1 MVDTPIVSEALQK
14 DFRDNFPSQ
23 INSGRDLHVSDVIVP
38 VVDFSTSTAIS
49 GLETSLQQ
57 AIDFNST
64 IFSQTGTASNVVTST
79 PGFYRVIG
87 TYSTNLAG
95 CSSGAEIGF
104 ILDDGST
111 TKQIFSGKVQGTAG
125 DFFIQSNYDFIVFV
139 KTGVS
144 LKAVTNCS
152 VQTIAGSARQIADIS
167 GTLVNPD
174 GYTGS

>member
-49 GLETSLQQ
+49 GLETSMQQ
-57 AIDFNST
+57 ALDFTVSVFDVQNTTTT
-64 IFSQTGTASNVVTST
+64 IFNTPGFVRLIALFNGQALASNVFNRIQLTD
-79 PGFYRVIG
+79 G
-87 TYSTNLAG
+87 T
-95 CSSGAEIGF
+95 
-104 ILDDGST
+104 T
-111 TKQIFSGKVQGTAG
+111 TKVILEQFINNGGGSVNTSGVLYDKIIFL
-125 DFFIQSNYDFIVFV
+125 N
-139 KTGVS
+139 TGVS
-144 LKAVTNCS
+144 IQAVSSATS
-152 VQTIAGSARQIADIS
+152 MKITGSARQVADLS

>member
-49 GLETSLQQ
+49 GLSVNLQE
-57 AIDFNST
+57 AFDFNLT
-64 IFSQTGTASNVVTST
+64 NTNVINTTTTLTST
-79 PGFYRVIG
+79 PGFYRVLYNG
-87 TYSTNLAG
+87 RLENQQNSANNKAL
-95 CSSGAEIGF
+95 EIF
-104 ILDDGST
+104 LDDSSST
-111 TKQIFSGKVQGTAG
+111 KTVWAMFTMNSGDPEPTTYFG
-125 DFFIQSNYDFIVFV
+125 DIIVFL

-144 LKAVTNCS
+144 LKGFSRSDRANLNVT
-152 VQTIAGSARQIADIS
+152 IRQIADIS